1 MAHNELKKVD
11 ADVKYMMFLSDG
23 QPYDKGYT
31 EAVRAAAADGI
42 TVSTIALGFNGRV
55 LERLAKEGGGRYY
68 NVTNAM
74 ELPEIMLSETEQVTV
89 DSKITGW
96 RGEGQLRLRQVF
108 SRFFEVVENAAQ
120 GRDVRVTIT
129 TALKDPDSMN
139 GEEERYSV
147 DNVALDS
154 LPLVNYATG
163 KVNEQVIPFRFLP
176 GDLKQLSGITVT
188 EVA

>member
-1 MAHNELKKVD
+1 MAS
-11 ADVKYMMFLSDG
+11 LS
-23 QPYDKGYT
+23 
-31 EAVRAAAADGI
+31 A
-42 TVSTIALGFNGRV
+42 NRV
-55 LERLAKEGGGRYY
+55 LSGSFAEVWVDGSRIAEASAIQLTVK
-68 NVTNAM
+68 
-74 ELPEIMLSETEQVTV
+74 MLRSDVQIGMDV

-108 SRFFEVVENAAQ
+108 SRFFDVVEGAAE

-154 LPLVNYATG
+154 LPLVNYAAG
-163 KVNEQVIPFRFLP
+163 KVNEQTIPFRFLP
-176 GDLKQLSGITVT
+176 GDLKQLSAIQVT

>member
-1 MAHNELKKVD
+1 MSG
-11 ADVKYMMFLSDG
+11 LS
-23 QPYDKGYT
+23 
-31 EAVRAAAADGI
+31 A
-42 TVSTIALGFNGRV
+42 NRV
-55 LERLAKEGGGRYY
+55 LSGSFA
-68 NVTNAM
+68 
-74 ELPEIMLSETEQVTV
+74 EIWVDGNRIAEASGIQMTVKLIRSEVQIGMDV
-89 DSKITGW
+89 DSKITGC

-108 SRFFEVVENAAQ
+108 SRFFDVVENAAA
-120 GRDVRVTIT
+120 GTDLRVTIT

-163 KVNEQVIPFRFLP
+163 KVNEQIIPFRFLP
-176 GDLKQLSGITVT
+176 GDLKQLSAIHVT

>member
-1 MAHNELKKVD
+1 MSG
-11 ADVKYMMFLSDG
+11 LS
-23 QPYDKGYT
+23 
-31 EAVRAAAADGI
+31 A
-42 TVSTIALGFNGRV
+42 NRV
-55 LERLAKEGGGRYY
+55 LSGSFA
-68 NVTNAM
+68 
-74 ELPEIMLSETEQVTV
+74 EIWVDGNRIAEASGIQMTVKLIRSEVQIGMDV
-89 DSKITGW
+89 DSKITGC

-108 SRFFEVVENAAQ
+108 SRFFDVVENAAA
-120 GRDVRVTIT
+120 GTDLRVTIT

-176 GDLKQLSGITVT
+176 GDLKQLSAIHVT

>member
-1 MAHNELKKVD
+1 MAN
-11 ADVKYMMFLSDG
+11 LS
-23 QPYDKGYT
+23 
-31 EAVRAAAADGI
+31 A
-42 TVSTIALGFNGRV
+42 NRV
-55 LERLAKEGGGRYY
+55 LSGSFA
-68 NVTNAM
+68 
-74 ELPEIMLSETEQVTV
+74 EIWVDGSRIAEASAIQLTVKLLRSEVQMGMDV

-96 RGEGQLRLRQVF
+96 KGEGQLRLRQVF
-108 SRFFEVVENAAQ
+108 SRFYDIVENAGM

-154 LPLVNYATG
+154 LPLVNYAAG

-176 GDLKQLSGITVT
+176 GDLKQLSGISVT

>member
-1 MAHNELKKVD
+1 MAS
-11 ADVKYMMFLSDG
+11 LS
-23 QPYDKGYT
+23 
-31 EAVRAAAADGI
+31 A
-42 TVSTIALGFNGRV
+42 NRV
-55 LERLAKEGGGRYY
+55 LSGSFAEVWVDGSRIAEA
-68 NVTNAM
+68 NAIQ
-74 ELPEIMLSETEQVTV
+74 LTVKMLRSDVQIGMDV

-108 SRFFEVVENAAQ
+108 SRFFDVVEGAAE

-163 KVNEQVIPFRFLP
+163 KVNEQVIAFRFLP
-176 GDLKQLSGITVT
+176 GDLKQLSGISVT

>member
-1 MAHNELKKVD
+1 MSG
-11 ADVKYMMFLSDG
+11 LS
-23 QPYDKGYT
+23 
-31 EAVRAAAADGI
+31 A
-42 TVSTIALGFNGRV
+42 NRV
-55 LERLAKEGGGRYY
+55 LSGSFA
-68 NVTNAM
+68 
-74 ELPEIMLSETEQVTV
+74 EIWVDGNRIAEASGIQLTVKLIRSEVQIGMDV
-89 DSKITGW
+89 DSKITGC

-108 SRFFEVVENAAQ
+108 SRFFDVVENAAA
-120 GRDVRVTIT
+120 GVDLRVTIT

-176 GDLKQLSGITVT
+176 GDLKQLSAINVT

>member
-1 MAHNELKKVD
+1 MSG
-11 ADVKYMMFLSDG
+11 LS
-23 QPYDKGYT
+23 
-31 EAVRAAAADGI
+31 A
-42 TVSTIALGFNGRV
+42 NRV
-55 LERLAKEGGGRYY
+55 LSGSFA
-68 NVTNAM
+68 
-74 ELPEIMLSETEQVTV
+74 EIWVDGNRIAEASGIQMTVKLIRSEVQIGMDV
-89 DSKITGW
+89 DSKITGC

-108 SRFFEVVENAAQ
+108 SRFFDVVENAAA
-120 GRDVRVTIT
+120 GADRRVTST

-163 KVNEQVIPFRFLP
+163 KVNEQIIPFRFLP
-176 GDLKQLSGITVT
+176 GDLKQLSAIHVT

>member
-1 MAHNELKKVD
+1 MAS
-11 ADVKYMMFLSDG
+11 LS
-23 QPYDKGYT
+23 
-31 EAVRAAAADGI
+31 A
-42 TVSTIALGFNGRV
+42 NRV
-55 LERLAKEGGGRYY
+55 LSGSFAEVWVDGSRIAEASGIQLTVKLQR
-68 NVTNAM
+68 
-74 ELPEIMLSETEQVTV
+74 SEVQIGMDV

-96 RGEGQLRLRQVF
+96 RGEGQLKLRQVF
-108 SRFFEVVENAAQ
+108 SRFYDIVESAGL

-154 LPLVNYATG
+154 LPLVNYASG

-176 GDLKQLSGITVT
+176 GDLKQLSGISVT

>member
-1 MAHNELKKVD
+1 MAN
-11 ADVKYMMFLSDG
+11 LS
-23 QPYDKGYT
+23 
-31 EAVRAAAADGI
+31 A
-42 TVSTIALGFNGRV
+42 NRV
-55 LERLAKEGGGRYY
+55 LSGSFAEIWVDGNRIAEASAIQLTVRLIRSDVQIG
-68 NVTNAM
+68 M
-74 ELPEIMLSETEQVTV
+74 DV

-108 SRFFEVVENAAQ
+108 SRFFDVVEQAGA
-120 GRDVRVTIT
+120 GHDLRVTIT

-176 GDLKQLSGITVT
+176 GDLKQLSGIAVT

>member
-1 MAHNELKKVD
+1 MSG
-11 ADVKYMMFLSDG
+11 LS
-23 QPYDKGYT
+23 
-31 EAVRAAAADGI
+31 A
-42 TVSTIALGFNGRV
+42 NRV
-55 LERLAKEGGGRYY
+55 LSGSFA
-68 NVTNAM
+68 
-74 ELPEIMLSETEQVTV
+74 EIWVDGSRIAEASGIQLTVKLIRSEVQIGMDV
-89 DSKITGW
+89 DSKITGC

-108 SRFFEVVENAAQ
+108 SRFFDVVENAAA
-120 GRDVRVTIT
+120 GVDLRVTIT

-163 KVNEQVIPFRFLP
+163 KVNEQTIPFRFLP
-176 GDLKQLSGITVT
+176 GDLKQLSAIRVT

>member
-1 MAHNELKKVD
+1 MASLSANRALSGSFAEVWVD
-11 ADVKYMMFLSDG
+11 GSRIAEASAIQLTVKMLRSDVQIGMD
-23 QPYDKGYT
+23 
-31 EAVRAAAADGI
+31 
-42 TVSTIALGFNGRV
+42 
-55 LERLAKEGGGRYY
+55 
-68 NVTNAM
+68 
-74 ELPEIMLSETEQVTV
+74 V
-89 DSKITGW
+89 DSKVTGW

-108 SRFFEVVENAAQ
+108 SRFFDIVEGAAE
-120 GRDVRVTIT
+120 GRDIRVTIT

-176 GDLKQLSGITVT
+176 GDLKQLSGIAVT

>member
-1 MAHNELKKVD
+1 MSG
-11 ADVKYMMFLSDG
+11 LS
-23 QPYDKGYT
+23 
-31 EAVRAAAADGI
+31 A
-42 TVSTIALGFNGRV
+42 NRV
-55 LERLAKEGGGRYY
+55 LSGSFA
-68 NVTNAM
+68 
-74 ELPEIMLSETEQVTV
+74 EIWVDGNRIAEASGIQLTVKLIRSDVQIGMDV
-89 DSKITGW
+89 DSKITGC

-108 SRFFEVVENAAQ
+108 SRFFDVVENAAA
-120 GRDVRVTIT
+120 GVDVRVTIT

-176 GDLKQLSGITVT
+176 GDLKQLSAINVT

>member
-1 MAHNELKKVD
+1 MAS
-11 ADVKYMMFLSDG
+11 LS
-23 QPYDKGYT
+23 
-31 EAVRAAAADGI
+31 A
-42 TVSTIALGFNGRV
+42 NRV
-55 LERLAKEGGGRYY
+55 LSGSFAEVWVDGSRIAEASAIQLTVK
-68 NVTNAM
+68 
-74 ELPEIMLSETEQVTV
+74 MLRSDVQIGMDV

-108 SRFFEVVENAAQ
+108 SRFFDVVEGAAE

-154 LPLVNYATG
+154 LPLVNYAAG
-163 KVNEQVIPFRFLP
+163 KVNEQTIPFRFLP
-176 GDLKQLSGITVT
+176 GDLKQLSAIKVT
-188 EVA
+188 EVV

>member
-1 MAHNELKKVD
+1 MSG
-11 ADVKYMMFLSDG
+11 LS
-23 QPYDKGYT
+23 
-31 EAVRAAAADGI
+31 A
-42 TVSTIALGFNGRV
+42 NRV
-55 LERLAKEGGGRYY
+55 LSGSFAEVWVDGSRIAEASAIQLTVKLIRSDVQIG
-68 NVTNAM
+68 M
-74 ELPEIMLSETEQVTV
+74 DV

-154 LPLVNYATG
+154 LPLVNYAAG
-163 KVNEQVIPFRFLP
+163 KVNEQTIPFRFLP
-176 GDLKQLSGITVT
+176 GDLKQLSAIKVT

>member
-1 MAHNELKKVD
+1 MSG
-11 ADVKYMMFLSDG
+11 LS
-23 QPYDKGYT
+23 
-31 EAVRAAAADGI
+31 A
-42 TVSTIALGFNGRV
+42 NRV
-55 LERLAKEGGGRYY
+55 LSGSFA
-68 NVTNAM
+68 
-74 ELPEIMLSETEQVTV
+74 EIWVDGNRIAEASGIQLTVKLIRSEVQIGMDV
-89 DSKITGW
+89 DSKITGC

-108 SRFFEVVENAAQ
+108 SRFFDVMEQAAA
-120 GRDVRVTIT
+120 GKDLRVTIT

-176 GDLKQLSGITVT
+176 GDLKQLSGIAVT

>member
-1 MAHNELKKVD
+1 M
-11 ADVKYMMFLSDG
+11 
-23 QPYDKGYT
+23 
-31 EAVRAAAADGI
+31 
-42 TVSTIALGFNGRV
+42 
-55 LERLAKEGGGRYY
+55 
-68 NVTNAM
+68 
-74 ELPEIMLSETEQVTV
+74 
-89 DSKITGW
+89 
-96 RGEGQLRLRQVF
+96 F

-176 GDLKQLSGITVT
+176 GDLKQLSGIQVT

>member
-1 MAHNELKKVD
+1 MSG
-11 ADVKYMMFLSDG
+11 LS
-23 QPYDKGYT
+23 
-31 EAVRAAAADGI
+31 A
-42 TVSTIALGFNGRV
+42 NRV
-55 LERLAKEGGGRYY
+55 LSGSFA
-68 NVTNAM
+68 
-74 ELPEIMLSETEQVTV
+74 EIWVDGNRVAEASGIQMTVKLIRSEVQIGMDV
-89 DSKITGW
+89 DSKITGC

-108 SRFFEVVENAAQ
+108 SRFFDVVENAAA
-120 GRDVRVTIT
+120 GTDLRVTIT

-176 GDLKQLSGITVT
+176 GDLKQLSAIHVT

>member
-1 MAHNELKKVD
+1 MAN
-11 ADVKYMMFLSDG
+11 LS
-23 QPYDKGYT
+23 
-31 EAVRAAAADGI
+31 A
-42 TVSTIALGFNGRV
+42 NRV
-55 LERLAKEGGGRYY
+55 LSGSFAEIWVDGNRIAEASAIQLTVRLIRSDVQIG
-68 NVTNAM
+68 M
-74 ELPEIMLSETEQVTV
+74 DV

-108 SRFFEVVENAAQ
+108 SRFFDVVEQA
-120 GRDVRVTIT
+120 GEGHDLRVTIT

-176 GDLKQLSGITVT
+176 GDLKQLSGIAVT